1 MTIIVDETPKSVTH
15 RHLGKGMK
23 RGGTFRIH
31 HKQEVTISGY
41 VIGERIALVFHPSGR
56 AEVTEG
62 VGGKVVWSH
71 GWSHSKRVSFSDKVT
86 LEPGNYSIGIEGQS
100 SGSGGEVTVQY
111 RERIESRIPYP
122 GATPIPV
129 GPTDM
134 APGVYPQTPPVTT
147 APGTG
152 STTPGTGS
160 TTPAAGSTTPGTTSP
175 GTGLVDYSPGG
186 QAQKDGIGSQLI
198 KIGLPIVGVLGVV
211 WFMRG
216 GLVRG

>member
-1 MTIIVDETPKSVTH
+1 MTIIVDETPKTVTH
-15 RHLGKGMK
+15 KHLGKGMK
-23 RGGTFRIH
+23 RGGIFRIH
-31 HKQEVTISGY
+31 HKQEVTVSGY
-41 VIGERIALVFHPSGR
+41 VIGERVALFFHPSGR
-56 AEVTEG
+56 AEITEG
-62 VGGKVVWSH
+62 VGQKVVWSH

-134 APGVYPQTPPVTT
+134 APGVYPQSPPVTT
-147 APGTG
+147 PPG
-152 STTPGTGS
+152 
-160 TTPAAGSTTPGTTSP
+160 AGSTTPDTTSP
-175 GTGLVDYSPGG
+175 GTSLVDYSPGE
-186 QAQKDGIGSQLI
+186 QTQKDGIGSQLI
-198 KIGLPIVGVLGVV
+198 KIGLPIMGVLGVV

-216 GLVRG
+216 GLARG